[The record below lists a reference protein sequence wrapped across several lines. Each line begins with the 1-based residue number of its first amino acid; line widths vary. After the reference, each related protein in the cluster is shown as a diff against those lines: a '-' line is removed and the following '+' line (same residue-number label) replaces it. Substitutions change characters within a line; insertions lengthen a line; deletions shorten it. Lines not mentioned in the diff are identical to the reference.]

1 MTQEEATSI
10 DVTPEKDGGVI
21 KEILQE
27 GSGDE
32 FPQIGDKVYVHYVGS
47 LTDGSVFDSSRERDE
62 KFSFSLGK
70 GKVTLFEISINILVV
85 TLFNN

>member
-1 MTQEEATSI
+1 MTQEEVTGI
-10 DVTPEKDGGVI
+10 DVTPEKNGGVM
-21 KEILQE
+21 KEIIRE

-32 FPQIGDKVYVHYVGS
+32 FPQTGDKVYVHYVGT

-70 GKVTLFEISINILVV
+70 GNVIIF
-85 TLFNN
+85 FFFFF